1 VAHLVILSF
10 KIAVSDLH
18 LRRKL
23 TFHAHSRTLVLVKR
37 SNEKIEHRLMMALLW
52 ALYLPKYPDLRIDVP
67 VGARYR
73 PDLVQL
79 GLDGRPVFWGECGEV
94 GLEKLRVLC
103 SRYRETHLVFAKW
116 AINIAPFAALIEH
129 ALRDVHRAA
138 PVELISFAADSARF
152 VNQTGGVEISF
163 ADVIRRQWLS
173 SVT

>member
-1 VAHLVILSF
+1 
-10 KIAVSDLH
+10 VSDLH

-23 TFHAHSRTLVLVKR
+23 TFHAHGRTLVLVKR

-67 VGARYR
+67 IGARYR

-103 SRYRETHLVFAKW
+103 ARYRETHLVFAKW
-116 AINIAPFAALIEH
+116 ASNVEPFAALIEQ
-129 ALRDVHRAA
+129 ALRDVRRAA
-138 PVELISFAADSARF
+138 PVELISFDADSVRF
-152 VNQTGGVEISF
+152 VDQTGGVKIG
-163 ADVIRRQWLS
+163 AGDVARRQWLS
-173 SVT
+173 TIV